1 MRRVRHIDP
10 TTAGLSSSIFWG
22 GMALGRYSLGPV
34 SDRFGV
40 HITVAVYIV
49 IAIFFQIGLGIVE
62 DATATLIILGL
73 NGFMVAPLYPS
84 GVVVLVSRLPLRSQ
98 LTAVAVAMGL
108 GQGKLSVGYDTRLRH
123 LLIIPNNFS
132 GSCCCSSW
140 SRLHGYETRHA
151 ASD

>member
-1 MRRVRHIDP
+1 MCALFFFLYQGVEAVFTDWIVVYMRRVRHIDP

-40 HITVAVYIV
+40 HITVAIYIV
-49 IAIFFQIGLGIVE
+49 IAIAFQIGLGIVE
-62 DATATLIILGL
+62 DATATLVVLGL

-84 GVVVLVSRLPLRSQ
+84 GVVVLVSRLPKRSQ

-108 GQGKLSVGYDTRLRH
+108 GQGKKIRWL
-123 LLIIPNNFS
+123 
-132 GSCCCSSW
+132 
-140 SRLHGYETRHA
+140 
-151 ASD
+151 